1 MKNSFLQIP
10 LKFTFI
16 FCAFFFTSCD
26 NRDSSKFPVITLS
39 YIEAENEVGG
49 HSTLSDQKL
58 EDVFNSKY
66 KDHWFTWEGVI
77 SLVESDH
84 VSINIDG
91 SGLSDLNVYFADEKA
106 GYDLKVGQKIKVC
119 FVMTS
124 PGGSFLSFGGEDAFI
139 VKD

>member
-1 MKNSFLQIP
+1 MKICKLRVLFMLTLTSFLYS
-10 LKFTFI
+10 
-16 FCAFFFTSCD
+16 SCD
-26 NRDSSKFPVITLS
+26 NRDSSKFPASSLS
-39 YIEAENEVGG
+39 YMEAENEVGG

-77 SLVESDH
+77 SLVESDN

-124 PGGSFLSFGGEDAFI
+124 LGGSFLPFGGEDAFI
-139 VKD
+139 VKE

>member
-1 MKNSFLQIP
+1 MKICKLRILFILTLTSFLYS
-10 LKFTFI
+10 
-16 FCAFFFTSCD
+16 SCD
-26 NRDSSKFPVITLS
+26 NRDTSKFPVSSLS
-39 YIEAENEVGG
+39 YMEAENEVGG
-49 HSTLSDQKL
+49 HSNLSDQKL

-77 SLVESDH
+77 ELVESDN
-84 VSINIDG
+84 VSISIDG
-91 SGLSDLNVYFADEKA
+91 SGLSDLMVYFADEKA